1 MILEIVQEVGSLQS
15 RGKIRILTKRTI
27 KREHIYYRINYFTP

>member
-15 RGKIRILTKRTI
+15 RGKIRILNYQKNNQKRTYI
-27 KREHIYYRINYFTP
+27 L